1 MREFFSR
8 LSLDSH
14 GFNSSRVLVVG
25 DVMLDRYWHGSTSR
39 ISPEAPVPV
48 VSINDE
54 EARVGGAGN
63 VALNSAVLG
72 AKSYLLGL
80 AGPDVAADQIE
91 RMLEERGVSCTL
103 QRVEGSKTVTKLRIL
118 SRHQQLIRL
127 DFEDHFP
134 RWDFDALL
142 RVFNGLLASVDVV
155 ILSDYAKGVLRHS
168 ADLVKAARLAGK
180 KVVIDPKGT
189 DFDRYRGATI
199 ITPNLQEFEAV
210 VGRCQGDA
218 EIVAKAERLR
228 EQLELEAV
236 LVTRSEK
243 GMTLVASGYEPLHL
257 HTRAHEVYDVTGA
270 GDTVVATLGA
280 AIGAGVPLP
289 EAVALAN
296 LAAGIVVGKLGT
308 ATVSIAELM
317 SALKSEGRSTP
328 SGYCDEDELVLM
340 IQGAKAKGE
349 RVVMTNGCFDML
361 HPGHVDYLERARA
374 LGDRLVVAINDD
386 DSVRRLKG
394 SSRPVNPLATRA
406 RMLLALSCVDWVV
419 PFTEDTPERLY
430 CRALPDIL
438 VKGGDYSE
446 DAVAGGECVKAAG
459 GQVRILDLLQGHS
472 TTDLIARIR
481 RGLS

>member
-1 MREFFSR
+1 MHEFFSR

-14 GFNSSRVLVVG
+14 GFDSSRVLVVG

-54 EARVGGAGN
+54 EARAGGAGN

-80 AGPDVAADQIE
+80 AGPDSAADQIE
-91 RMLEERGVSCTL
+91 RMLEERGVACSL
-103 QRVEGSKTVTKLRIL
+103 QRVEGSKTITKLRIL

-142 RVFNGLLASVDVV
+142 AAFNGLLDRVDVV
-155 ILSDYAKGVLRHS
+155 ILSDYAKGVLRRS
-168 ADLVKAARLAGK
+168 ADLVEAARRAGK
-180 KVVIDPKGT
+180 QVVIDPKGT
-189 DFDRYRGATI
+189 DFERYRGATI

-228 EQLELEAV
+228 QQLELDAV

-243 GMTLVASGYEPLHL
+243 GMTLVANGYEPLHL

-296 LAAGIVVGKLGT
+296 LAAGVVVGKLGT
-308 ATVSIAELM
+308 ATVTIAELM

-328 SGYCDEDELVLM
+328 SGYCAEDELIVM
-340 IQGAKAKGE
+340 IAGAKAKGE
-349 RVVMTNGCFDML
+349 RVVMTNGCFDIL

-394 SSRPVNPLATRA
+394 KSRPINPLATRA

-419 PFTEDTPERLY
+419 AFSEDTPERLY

-481 RGLS
+481 GGLS